1 MKDSKT
7 IRNEHQSFVDAWKK
21 IQEDYS
27 SAPVEE
33 GYKDVKK
40 MLKTPK
46 KGYKTEKVLVRKSGA
61 FTALAEKYSMSP
73 KQFGRYVEANQYLF
87 DIPTRKKATL
97 ANKFQGFKE
106 TKEWDEFFGDLEL
119 VEMGLLKKNGK
130 FKMPDDKKDII
141 DDGKG
146 TDYKKIFKLK
156 KGANLDKAHYEPEGE
171 LVDEGAP
178 YEVTNA
184 DKSGNTPAYQGL
196 KSGKKNAITGK
207 ALYKAAPHLK
217 LAHNELEGEDLQ
229 EITTKDTKS
238 GTKFKVRVKDK
249 ATGSSYIRFATRD
262 KIAQLRSD
270 PKIASVEMT
279 DEGQTPEERGEKKA
293 QAAGGGSPKKAK
305 KDYDGDGKIET
316 GSQEYLGSRDKAIK
330 KAMKKRSVTTEDSD
344 ITEMDRNML
353 GGIQAISNLGPKM
366 GVGLGG
372 MGVGVKAGQM
382 IHDTIKY
389 ARERNK
395 LNKKV
400 KTKTEELSNEETL
413 EERVRGGGAS
423 SNPVKPFQI
432 PTGSVA
438 GSDNTR
444 GGSMRPSSFNKPI
457 NKTSAQGKTKTTTT
471 TTTVTKPPIR
481 KIDPAPF
488 NRKETT
494 TSSTSTP
501 AKKMSGKERAQAM
514 AKARIASGKTIS
526 QVKADNMQSMKDK
539 AKARHAAFKARRVTK
554 EELSNWRE
562 DLKEIMGE
570 VEKTEG
576 KKPKSKKMKNG
587 VCINPD
593 TDDEKNKYE
602 EVNAQ
607 KVAENLGAEL
617 QSLKIEDA
625 DGNVAYEVVDL
636 VKPDPIKENVLS
648 EVEDTNMFPKGT
660 QEKVKNIL
668 DKGSNFMK
676 NTKVGRVLKKVFGPS
691 NPR

>member
-21 IQEDYS
+21 IQEDNS

-40 MLKTPK
+40 MLKTN
-46 KGYKTEKVLVRKSGA
+46 KGYKKESKVLVRKSNA
-61 FTALAEKYSMSP
+61 FTALAEKYNMSP
-73 KQFGRYVEANQYLF
+73 KQFGRYVEANQHLF
-87 DIPTRKKATL
+87 DIPTRKKAIL

-119 VEMGLLKKNGK
+119 V
-130 FKMPDDKKDII
+130 
-141 DDGKG
+141 
-146 TDYKKIFKLK
+146 
-156 KGANLDKAHYEPEGE
+156 
-171 LVDEGAP
+171 EGAP

-207 ALYKAAPHLK
+207 PLYKAAPHLK
-217 LAHNELEGEDLQ
+217 LDKAHTELEGEDLQ

-249 ATGSSYIRFATRD
+249 KTNSSYIRFATRD

-305 KDYDGDGKIET
+305 KDYDGDGKVET

-330 KAMKKRSVTTEDSD
+330 KAMKKRSVTTE
-344 ITEMDRNML
+344 
-353 GGIQAISNLGPKM
+353 
-366 GVGLGG
+366 
-372 MGVGVKAGQM
+372 
-382 IHDTIKY
+382 
-389 ARERNK
+389 
-395 LNKKV
+395 
-400 KTKTEELSNEETL
+400 
-413 EERVRGGGAS
+413 
-423 SNPVKPFQI
+423 
-432 PTGSVA
+432 
-438 GSDNTR
+438 
-444 GGSMRPSSFNKPI
+444 
-457 NKTSAQGKTKTTTT
+457 AQ
-471 TTTVTKPPIR
+471 
-481 KIDPAPF
+481 
-488 NRKETT
+488 
-494 TSSTSTP
+494 
-501 AKKMSGKERAQAM
+501 
-514 AKARIASGKTIS
+514 
-526 QVKADNMQSMKDK
+526 
-539 AKARHAAFKARRVTK
+539 
-554 EELSNWRE
+554 SNWRE

-576 KKPKSKKMKNG
+576 KKSKSKKKNG

-625 DGNVAYEVVDL
+625 DGNVAYEVIDL
-636 VKPDPIKENVLS
+636 VKPDPMKERY
-648 EVEDTNMFPKGT
+648 EVTYKSGQGFDAKLGGISARNT
-660 QEKVKNIL
+660 VKNVKTAVNVAKDI
-668 DKGSNFMK
+668 KNTGIKKTFKKYTSGSNDTTSK
-676 NTKVGRVLKKVFGPS
+676 PS
-691 NPR
+691 ISDNISSAIKDYKSSS